1 VVGAEIEQ
9 GRKKKKKNNN
19 NNGNS
24 PQTPPER
31 KKPGPII
38 GWMKFLFSKL
48 FATIFGLS

>member
-1 VVGAEIEQ
+1 LNKEG
-9 GRKKKKKNNN
+9 KKTKKQKTTTP
-19 NNGNS
+19 